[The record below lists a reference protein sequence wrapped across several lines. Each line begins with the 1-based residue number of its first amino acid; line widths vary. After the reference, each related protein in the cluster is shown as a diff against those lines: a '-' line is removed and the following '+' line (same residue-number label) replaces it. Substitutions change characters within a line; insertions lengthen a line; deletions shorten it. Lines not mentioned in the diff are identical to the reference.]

1 MSQEFSLRN
10 EARWVTDKRQ
20 MLSYL
25 TDLWQRLGPFDG
37 IMGYSQ
43 GAAVAGV
50 FLDLLEMGINEKT
63 HATVPVFK
71 QNNECMLSFLG
82 GVELEG

>member
-1 MSQEFSLRN
+1 
-10 EARWVTDKRQ
+10 
-20 MLSYL
+20 MLTYL

-50 FLDLLEMGINEKT
+50 FGICGMESMKKN
-63 HATVPVFK
+63 
-71 QNNECMLSFLG
+71 
-82 GVELEG
+82 